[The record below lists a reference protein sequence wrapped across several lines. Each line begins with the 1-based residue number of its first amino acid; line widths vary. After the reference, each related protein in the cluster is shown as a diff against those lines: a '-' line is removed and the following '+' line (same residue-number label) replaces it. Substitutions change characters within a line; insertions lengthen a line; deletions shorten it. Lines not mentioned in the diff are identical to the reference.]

1 MSEQERT
8 PLPTVVDVDISVGEH
23 GLLVTPVHSGVDR
36 TRSYGIWVNRQSLA
50 SRLKAGILAGV
61 VFPVT
66 GVGTDVNGETYAEFT
81 HNVLARRLNADLRNL
96 GF

>member
-1 MSEQERT
+1 MSEQESA
-8 PLPTVVDVDISVGEH
+8 PLPTVVDVEISVGEY
-23 GLLVTPVHSGVDR
+23 GLLVTPVHGGVDR
-36 TRSYGIWVNRQSLA
+36 QRSYGMWVNRQSLA

-66 GVGTDVNGETYAEFT
+66 GVSTDVNGETYAQFT
-81 HNVLARRLNADLRNL
+81 HNVMARRLNADLRSL